1 MFRVLIL
8 VPWERFHLVTAHGVS
23 ELIVL
28 EENAKAMS
36 LSTLICT
43 VIPRT
48 ELEYECYEPWVSFLF
63 QRATSSTKFHFQQI
77 TVKMVVTNG
86 GTKRRTSWYDFV
98 PCQIPILGQF
108 SIKCRELL
116 LQFVIH

>member
-48 ELEYECYEPWVSFLF
+48 ELEYECYEPWVSFLSYF
-63 QRATSSTKFHFQQI
+63 KGLLHPQNFISSK
-77 TVKMVVTNG
+77 
-86 GTKRRTSWYDFV
+86 S
-98 PCQIPILGQF
+98 L
-108 SIKCRELL
+108 
-116 LQFVIH
+116 